1 MNKKSSRARFEANGG
16 REGVALRIL
25 EVAKQIVERGSYKRA
40 VAGAGQMKA
49 LFDLCKADSYWHE
62 KATYGESVEANIING
77 SNKIEFA
84 EDATLDWK
92 TEVKEPLDPEIGL
105 EGVSS

>member
-49 LFDLCKADSYWHE
+49 LFDLCKAAP
-62 KATYGESVEANIING
+62 ATASNG
-77 SNKIEFA
+77 TF
-84 EDATLDWK
+84 
-92 TEVKEPLDPEIGL
+92 PLCKSGL
-105 EGVSS
+105 CHNMNLIRFHL